1 MNRTK
6 NKNMYGE
13 KETVGFT
20 YVYMAIGQ
28 RRINHVLGD
37 EMECGCTLAAL
48 VLLYFTNSLHFTDK
62 NDKSFTYVLIHLL
75 L

>member
-1 MNRTK
+1 
-6 NKNMYGE
+6 MYGE

-28 RRINHVLGD
+28 RNKPRIGGRNGMRLYVSCFRAIVFHKQF
-37 EMECGCTLAAL
+37 AL
-48 VLLYFTNSLHFTDK
+48 YRLSIKMIKVSLI
-62 NDKSFTYVLIHLL
+62 LIHLL

>member
-1 MNRTK
+1 
-6 NKNMYGE
+6 MYTWQLAKG
-13 KETVGFT
+13 
-20 YVYMAIGQ
+20 
-28 RRINHVLGD
+28 INHVLVD